1 MAYSYA
7 DAVKKVKGPSPT
19 KRQKASPPLG
29 PDDFNLEA
37 VVGKGGFG
45 QVNISLAE
53 IRLND

>member
-7 DAVKKVKGPSPT
+7 DAVKKLKGPSPT

-45 QVNISLAE
+45 QVNLFAE
-53 IRLND
+53 I